1 MQQRVS
7 VSLVA
12 AELILSLLWTA
23 SHSCSL
29 IYRFAASIIN
39 FAVLSKHLQPQL
51 SDRSSASD
59 RSRWP
64 ARLET
69 FPFLGF
75 GCCCKSTP
83 NGHGAWC
90 ITRDW
95 PPIPLMLL
103 HCLRADTDY
112 LRLLSPRVVLILVV
126 KLGSDPSATTEP
138 RRRQASLFASPPSG
152 RMDVV
157 NQCFELATELPK
169 LQALVYD
176 ILPFGGRCRKA
187 VLGVCELPS
196 LFYLC
201 MCVRVQW
208 IFPKLLFCSDVYRG
222 N

>member
-1 MQQRVS
+1 MGATKFICSREVAFFLSSFFLELFCKPCCQYSAVKATRDVRSPSLILQIAKCLSSVQQRVS

-90 ITRDW
+90 STRDW

-138 RRRQASLFASPPSG
+138 RRRQASLFASPPPPPSG

-157 NQCFELATELPK
+157 N
-169 LQALVYD
+169 
-176 ILPFGGRCRKA
+176 
-187 VLGVCELPS
+187 
-196 LFYLC
+196 
-201 MCVRVQW
+201 
-208 IFPKLLFCSDVYRG
+208 
-222 N
+222 